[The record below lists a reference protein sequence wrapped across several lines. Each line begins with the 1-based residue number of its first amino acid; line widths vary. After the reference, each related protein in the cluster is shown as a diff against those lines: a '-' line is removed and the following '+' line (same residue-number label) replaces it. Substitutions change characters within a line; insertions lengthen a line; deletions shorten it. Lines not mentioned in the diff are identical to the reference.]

1 MSGAR
6 PSSSRHPDNSAGSR
20 GIQLVVVAR
29 PSFDRDAVESVL
41 AAEGLSWRDSAT
53 ATAAENLIEVAGRLC
68 YLSFGER
75 QSPKDNSEY
84 IRHLI
89 VHEHESVLEHASW
102 SFLLTGVTRG
112 FTHQLVRHRVG
123 FAFSQMSQQYV
134 DHRSRSAVMPE
145 AVRLSREA
153 EIRWQ
158 ESVERSRG
166 DYRDLLQLLEREPS
180 DLPPRERLRLVR
192 SAART
197 VLPEG
202 TETKLA
208 FTANARALRHFLTT
222 RGGVEGDEE
231 MRLVCARLLE
241 VMQQEAP
248 AVFQDFSA
256 EDLSDGLPVVRQVP
270 HRS

>member
-1 MSGAR
+1 MSGTPPSR
-6 PSSSRHPDNSAGSR
+6 PNQPGNSVENR
-20 GIQLVVVAR
+20 GIQLLVVAR
-29 PSFDRDAVESVL
+29 PSFDREAVESLL
-41 AAEGLSWRDSAT
+41 AAEGLSWRNSEAAT
-53 ATAAENLIEVAGRLC
+53 PAENLIEVAGRLC

-75 QSPKDNSEY
+75 QSPKNNCDY

-112 FTHQLVRHRVG
+112 FTHQIVRHRVG

-134 DHRSRSAVMPE
+134 DHGSRSAVMPE
-145 AVRLSREA
+145 AVRRSPQA
-153 EIRWQ
+153 ESRWQ
-158 ESVERSRG
+158 ESVERSRE
-166 DYRDLLQLLEREPS
+166 DYRDLLRLLESESS

-208 FTANARALRHFLTT
+208 FSANARALRHFLTT

-231 MRLVCARLLE
+231 MRVVCARLLE
-241 VMQQEAP
+241 VLKQEAP
-248 AVFQDFSA
+248 SVFQDFST
-256 EDLSDGLPVVRQVP
+256 EDLSDGLPVVRRAQ
-270 HRS
+270 HRA